1 MQLHS
6 KLLNTLFRIMFFTCF
21 PAQVSPT
28 YQTTFPEPPTCPT
41 CQTCPEC
48 ESPTCPETEPSP
60 TCPETDPSPTCPETE
75 PSPTCPETEP
85 SPTCPETE
93 PSPTCP
99 ETEPSPTCPETEP
112 SPTCPETEPSPTCP
126 ETEPS
131 PTCPETEPSPTCPE
145 TEPSPTCPE
154 TEPSPTCP
162 ETEPSPTCPETEP
175 SPTCP
180 ETEPSPTCP
189 ETEPSHTCPE
199 LPASSPCSKQLCPN
213 SPTCPECAI
222 PTSTDDPTWPKSNT
236 SSECP
241 NSSALVS
248 VTIVSLLLI
257 ISLGTST
264 ALLTLYLLRL
274 RKQYSS
280 SKDCKIDKKKSVTC
294 SASEVESRI
303 ESTAPERNIISMI
316 KSLKDR
322 KSDAKQSNKNPALG
336 SGKIVNCKRN
346 AAYDC
351 VTKVPTVK
359 SHSGTTKNKA
369 TSSSLSGVVCKE
381 NEAYGGVAAGY
392 KVIREVVLSLQEMSD
407 SSSVCVSSNQ
417 AYKLSKTATREDSR
431 E

>member
-1 MQLHS
+1 MREVLTQCTDNAHQTSPGLTVLCTSSGSWTGAPLCECDTGYHSVTVCGREICQSKQMIIYYNALHHS

-60 TCPETDPSPTCPETE
+60 TCPETEPSPTCPETEPSRTCPETEPSPTCTETEPSPACPETELSPTCPETE

-85 SPTCPETE
+85 FPTCPD
-93 PSPTCP
+93 S
-99 ETEPSPTCPETEP
+99 
-112 SPTCPETEPSPTCP
+112 
-126 ETEPS
+126 
-131 PTCPETEPSPTCPE
+131 
-145 TEPSPTCPE
+145 
-154 TEPSPTCP
+154 
-162 ETEPSPTCPETEP
+162 
-175 SPTCP
+175 
-180 ETEPSPTCP
+180 
-189 ETEPSHTCPE
+189 
-199 LPASSPCSKQLCPN
+199 Q
-213 SPTCPECAI
+213 TCPECATN
-222 PTSTDDPTWPKSNT
+222 PNCSTTDDPTWPKSNT

-264 ALLTLYLLRL
+264 ALLTLYLLRH
-274 RKQYSS
+274 RKQYS

-303 ESTAPERNIISMI
+303 ESTAPERNITSMI

-336 SGKIVNCKRN
+336 CGKNVNCKRN

-351 VTKVPTVK
+351 VTAKSKVPTVK
-359 SHSGTTKNKA
+359 SHSGATKNKA

>member
-41 CQTCPEC
+41 CQTCPEY
-48 ESPTCPETEPSP
+48 E
-60 TCPETDPSPTCPETE
+60 SPTCPETE

-131 PTCPETEPSPTCPE
+131 PTCPETEPSPTCPD
-145 TEPSPTCPE
+145 SQTCPE
-154 TEPSPTCP
+154 YPTCNEPLPYRTCQPCPEYPTSHNYSTCP
-162 ETEPSPTCPETEP
+162 EYYNPTYTVCPTNPECPTSPEPNC
-175 SPTCP
+175 
-180 ETEPSPTCP
+180 
-189 ETEPSHTCPE
+189 
-199 LPASSPCSKQLCPN
+199 
-213 SPTCPECAI
+213 PTCPECSNS
-222 PTSTDDPTWPKSNT
+222 PTHLECPSFPNTSTCPECATNPNCPSTDDPTWPKSNT

-241 NSSALVS
+241 SSSALVS

-264 ALLTLYLLRL
+264 VLLTLYLLRL
-274 RKQYSS
+274 RKQYS

-303 ESTAPERNIISMI
+303 ESTAPERNITSMI

-336 SGKIVNCKRN
+336 VGKKVNCKRN

-351 VTKVPTVK
+351 VTAKSKVPTVK

-392 KVIREVVLSLQEMSD
+392 KVIREVTLYIS
-407 SSSVCVSSNQ
+407 
-417 AYKLSKTATREDSR
+417 AEDV
-431 E
+431 